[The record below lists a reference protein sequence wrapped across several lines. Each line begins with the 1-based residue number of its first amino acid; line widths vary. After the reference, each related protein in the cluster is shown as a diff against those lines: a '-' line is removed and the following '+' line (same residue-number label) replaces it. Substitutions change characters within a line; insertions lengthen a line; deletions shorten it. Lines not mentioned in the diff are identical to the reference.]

1 MVRRDGHGTAGRTR
15 RGGHDDERGVAI
27 VDFVLVLLVLLP
39 LVLGILQL
47 ALVLHVR
54 NTLASAAA
62 EGARHAAVAG
72 SSGPAG
78 EAKVRELVDGAL
90 PAGLVSSIVV
100 RPAPVGGAPGWE
112 AVVEAEVGVLGLDQ
126 PGIHLEVVGQAIAEQ
141 PVAP

>member
-1 MVRRDGHGTAGRTR
+1 VVARARTGD
-15 RGGHDDERGVAI
+15 RGAAV

-72 SSGPAG
+72 SSATAG
-78 EAKVRELVDGAL
+78 QAKVEELVDGAL
-90 PAGLVSSIVV
+90 SQEFVRSVRI
-100 RPAPVGGAPGWE
+100 RPALVGGAPGFE
-112 AVVEAEVGVLGLDQ
+112 AVVEADVSVLGLGG
-126 PGIHLEVVGQAIAEQ
+126 PGVHIRVEGHAIAEVQ
-141 PVAP
+141 P

>member
-1 MVRRDGHGTAGRTR
+1 MVARARTGD
-15 RGGHDDERGVAI
+15 RGAAV

-72 SSGPAG
+72 SSATAG
-78 EAKVRELVDGAL
+78 QAKVEELVDGAL
-90 PAGLVSSIVV
+90 SQEFVRSVRI
-100 RPAPVGGAPGWE
+100 RPALVGGAPGFE
-112 AVVEAEVGVLGLDQ
+112 AVVEADVSVLGLGG
-126 PGIHLEVVGQAIAEQ
+126 PGVHIRVEGHAIAEVQ
-141 PVAP
+141 P

>member
-1 MVRRDGHGTAGRTR
+1 MLRRARDE
-15 RGGHDDERGVAI
+15 ERGAAV

-39 LVLGILQL
+39 LVIGILQL

-78 EAKVRELVDGAL
+78 EAKVQELVSGAL
-90 PAGLVSSIVV
+90 SQDFVRSVVV
-100 RPAPVGGAPGWE
+100 RPVPVGGAPGYE
-112 AVVEAEVGVLGLDQ
+112 AVVEADVGLLGFGG
-126 PGIHLEVVGQAIAEQ
+126 PGVHVRVAGHAVAEQ
-141 PVAP
+141 AVAP

>member
-1 MVRRDGHGTAGRTR
+1 MLRRARDE
-15 RGGHDDERGVAI
+15 ERGAAV

-39 LVLGILQL
+39 LVIGILQL

-78 EAKVRELVDGAL
+78 EAKVQELVSGAL
-90 PAGLVSSIVV
+90 SQEFVRSVSV
-100 RPAPVGGAPGWE
+100 RPAAVGGAPGYE
-112 AVVEAEVGVLGLDQ
+112 AVVEADVGLLGFGA
-126 PGIHLEVVGQAIAEQ
+126 PGVHVRVTGHAVAEQ
-141 PVAP
+141 SVAP

>member
-1 MVRRDGHGTAGRTR
+1 MTARART
-15 RGGHDDERGVAI
+15 DERGAAV

-54 NTLASAAA
+54 NTLASAAS

-78 EAKVRELVDGAL
+78 QQKVQDLVDGAL
-90 PAGLVSSIVV
+90 SEEFVRSVSVQ
-100 RPAPVGGAPGWE
+100 PTTVGGAPGYV
-112 AVVEAEVGVLGLDQ
+112 AVVEAEVSVLGIGGR
-126 PGIHLEVVGQAIAEQ
+126 PGCSSG
-141 PVAP
+141 